1 MLDYCYVF
9 YRLHAVVCMDLKK
22 KSMMVVVVGLVVS
35 LVIEYIHNLINPTV
49 LMNVVL
55 GSCCDYVWSVVCV
68 TCVR

>member
-35 LVIEYIHNLINPTV
+35 LVIGYIHNLTRKMVPIKGRASASFSSM
-49 LMNVVL
+49 LKL
-55 GSCCDYVWSVVCV
+55 
-68 TCVR
+68 